1 MIASCMDKLRL
12 LLLLLSEKG
21 IEANVQRLQCD
32 RCLFPKELAL
42 VNRSNCLL
50 EITCV

>member
-1 MIASCMDKLRL
+1 MIASCMDKL

-32 RCLFPKELAL
+32 RCLFPEELTL
-42 VNRSNCLL
+42 VSRSHCSL